1 VKYHIEEVQVPRGA
15 ADALD
20 LGDGRRIVH
29 VVSQV
34 PAEDAGGL
42 DTLHVLV
49 EDDGTGA
56 DPRGYDGSGPGAN
69 MGAPQPA
76 GPISDEDAEL
86 AERAD
91 GDGEAQETGEPE
103 YPASP
108 APGEDAAPVEPEDP
122 QAEADPAWTSESSD
136 YEPGFER
143 TDPEPEGEQGEGD
156 AEGNRPADPDCAD
169 TSQDAAGD
177 EDARDGG
184 QPAVSTDPARS
195 RERGFG
201 WRGRDRNRDT
211 RDE

>member
-49 EDDGTGA
+49 EDDGSGA

-91 GDGEAQETGEPE
+91 GDGEAQEAGEPE
-103 YPASP
+103 YPANP
-108 APGEDAAPVEPEDP
+108 VPGEDAAPVEPEDP
-122 QAEADPAWTSESSD
+122 QAEADPAWTSESSE

-143 TDPEPEGEQGEGD
+143 TDPETESGEDGD
-156 AEGNRPADPDCAD
+156 QAGPVADSEPVDD
-169 TSQDAAGD
+169 
-177 EDARDGG
+177 G
-184 QPAVSTDPARS
+184 QPIASTDPARQ
-195 RERGFG
+195 RPERGFG